1 MTVHQMHFINK
12 EKVSLR
18 WTNDD
23 SSTASS
29 EAEITTNTPLK
40 TKLEPVIC
48 IRKSGKSTRFAEEN
62 EYYEIDH
69 IDDIDKE
76 EVAKAWYTVSQDLK
90 PSVAILSVHL
100 FGDTAHYVRSLNE
113 RLFHFLRNAN
123 MPLFVLTILLLSA
136 SCQRCNVLTK
146 PRNTVLE
153 DWNTGP
159 PWDLRS
165 VKPTNG

>member
-1 MTVHQMHFINK
+1 MTVHHMQFINK

-40 TKLEPVIC
+40 TKPEPV

-62 EYYEIDH
+62 EYYAIDH

-76 EVAKAWYTVSQDLK
+76 EVTKAWYTVSKDLK
-90 PSVAILSVHL
+90 PSLAILSNSIFWRHCAPRFCSPNEL
-100 FGDTAHYVRSLNE
+100 FFA
-113 RLFHFLRNAN
+113 FLRNAN
-123 MPLFVLTILLLSA
+123 MPIFVLTTL
-136 SCQRCNVLTK
+136 
-146 PRNTVLE
+146 
-153 DWNTGP
+153 
-159 PWDLRS
+159 
-165 VKPTNG
+165 